1 MPRTSRGLPRLVDA
15 MREKIRCGRD
25 SGIGG
30 RPPSYTRGLLR
41 ATYPGFFAR
50 LRAQACDAEHTWP
63 NNRVGTGI
71 DPAGAR
77 PAGPEVGRRRGPS
90 WLLAAA
96 LACAA
101 CRFTADD
108 RRAIEGVLADQVA
121 AWNRGDI
128 ETFLR
133 AYEPSEDLIFTSGG
147 AIRRGFAA
155 ARARYLERYGARG
168 AETMGRLDFEILD
181 IRALGPR
188 GAVVLGRWRLT
199 ATEVAGAG
207 VFSLAFSRERGRWY
221 IVHDHT
227 SLDTPETP
235 EKQPDTDASPEL

>member
-1 MPRTSRGLPRLVDA
+1 M
-15 MREKIRCGRD
+15 
-25 SGIGG
+25 
-30 RPPSYTRGLLR
+30 
-41 ATYPGFFAR
+41 
-50 LRAQACDAEHTWP
+50 WP
-63 NNRVGTGI
+63 DNAVETGVN
-71 DPAGAR
+71 PHGAR
-77 PAGPEVGRRRGPS
+77 QPSAGGRRRASS
-90 WLLAAA
+90 WLLAVA

-108 RRAIEGVLADQVA
+108 RRAIEGVLADQVV

-128 ETFLR
+128 EGFLR
-133 AYEPSEDLIFTSGG
+133 AYEPTEELVFTSGG

-155 ARARYLERYGARG
+155 ARARFLERYGARG
-168 AETMGRLDFEILD
+168 AETMGRLELAVLD

-199 ATEVAGAG
+199 ETDVAGAG
-207 VFSLAFSRERGRWY
+207 VFSLAFSREGRRWY

-235 EKQPDTDASPEL
+235 EKQPDTGTGPEL